1 MRYDALSG
9 RPSHARLSHEV
20 KKRILVI
27 DVGGSNV
34 KVMISRAQRRKFK
47 SGPNMTPREMVAQI
61 KPLAHGWAFD
71 AVSIGFPS
79 PVRNGCIMSE
89 PKHLG
94 PGWAGFN
101 LEKSLGKPVRIIN
114 DAAMQALGSFRGG
127 RMLFLG
133 LGTGLGSALIW
144 DTNLL
149 SLELGDLPYGNGHI
163 IEDYLGKS
171 GLKRLG
177 EKRWKREVLH
187 AVTLL
192 KKSLIADYVVLGG
205 GSAKKLDALP
215 EGIELGHN
223 RNAFLGGVRL
233 WQTDPRTRNPKW
245 KIL

>member
-1 MRYDALSG
+1 VRYDALSSTQLH
-9 RPSHARLSHEV
+9 PRLSHGV

-47 SGPNMTPREMVAQI
+47 SGPDMTPRQMMAHI
-61 KPLAHGWAFD
+61 KPLVQDWTFD
-71 AVSIGFPS
+71 AVSMGFPS
-79 PVRNGCIMSE
+79 PVRNGCIISE

-94 PGWAGFN
+94 PGWVRFN
-101 LEKSLGKPVRIIN
+101 FEKSLGKAVRIIN

-144 DTNLL
+144 DTNVLP
-149 SLELGDLPYGNGHI
+149 LELGDLPYGNGHI
-163 IEDYLGKS
+163 IEEYLGKS

-177 EKRWKREVLH
+177 EKPWKREVLG
-187 AVTLL
+187 AVVLL

-215 EGIELGHN
+215 EGVELGHN

-233 WQTDPRTRNPKW
+233 WQIDPRTRRPKW
-245 KIL
+245 RII

>member
-1 MRYDALSG
+1 
-9 RPSHARLSHEV
+9 V

-47 SGPNMTPREMVAQI
+47 SGPEMTPREMVTQ
-61 KPLAHGWAFD
+61 LESLVQDWTFD
-71 AVSIGFPS
+71 GISMGFPS
-79 PVRNGCIMSE
+79 PVRNGCIVSE

-94 PGWAGFN
+94 PGWTRFN
-101 LEKSLGKPVRIIN
+101 FEKSLGKPVRIIN
-114 DAAMQALGSFRGG
+114 DAAMQALGSFRGR

-144 DTNLL
+144 ETIVLP
-149 SLELGDLPYGNGHI
+149 LELGDLPYGSDHI

-177 EKRWKREVLH
+177 EKEWKREVVR
-187 AVTLL
+187 AVLLL
-192 KKSLIADYVVLGG
+192 KKAVIADYVVLGG
-205 GSAKKLDALP
+205 GSAKKLDELP
-215 EGIELGHN
+215 NGVELGHN

-233 WQTDPRTRNPKW
+233 WQTDPHTRRPMW
-245 KIL
+245 QIV